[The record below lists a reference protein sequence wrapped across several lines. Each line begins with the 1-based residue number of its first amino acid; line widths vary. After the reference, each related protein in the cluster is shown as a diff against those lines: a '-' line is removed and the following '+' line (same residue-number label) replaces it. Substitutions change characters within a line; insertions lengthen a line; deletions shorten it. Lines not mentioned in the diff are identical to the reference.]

1 MSPELPFGQSRPETV
16 DRTGHS
22 IPGEFFTTKS
32 MLADYIPYEESIYDT
47 TSKTSGGKVI
57 LNSGFLTP
65 TFPTEEQAIESPS
78 SEEEDTLSVLPSALS
93 PRPTESTDTPFLIEL
108 VKQDETKAVPT
119 AAHTEK
125 SSLQGFETESP
136 SGQGKS

>member
-1 MSPELPFGQSRPETV
+1 MTLPQRLAVVKSF
-16 DRTGHS
+16 S
-22 IPGEFFTTKS
+22 IQVSSHPHFQLKS
-32 MLADYIPYEESIYDT
+32 NP
-47 TSKTSGGKVI
+47 
-57 LNSGFLTP
+57 LNP
-65 TFPTEEQAIESPS
+65 PS

-125 SSLQGFETESP
+125 PSLPGFETESP